1 MYDVQ
6 NCLNT
11 DKVHNESNDNPPSLL
26 LTGIQQL
33 DQNAY
38 TPTQHQQQKPKIIR
52 YLAINAS

>member
-1 MYDVQ
+1 MKAMI
-6 NCLNT
+6 T
-11 DKVHNESNDNPPSLL
+11 RTSLL

-33 DQNAY
+33 EQNAY